1 MRRGVWSS
9 ALGAH
14 WRREVL
20 RTNLWL
26 VPGIE
31 VVAAIALFAGTL
43 ALDKAAYHGD
53 FGLPSWVIAGSAD
66 ATRQILTTIAAA
78 VITVVGVVFSIIL
91 VTLTLASTQ
100 FGPRMLR
107 NFIRDRG
114 TQLTL
119 GTFVATFIY
128 AVLVLV
134 SIGPGPRGDFVPHIG
149 VTVTLALTVADMAV
163 LIYFIHHTASSI
175 QLPNVIA
182 SIAADLSEAIEVQ
195 GGGTDVATGGAP
207 PLERGLSAAEL
218 LTRMEAGGGAVKAA
232 DSGYVQFI
240 RLGSMVRFAQQ
251 ADAVINLHQRPG
263 HFIVQ
268 GHIIGTVW
276 PPEAAAE
283 VNEALARAH
292 ITGPYR
298 TLTQDVS
305 FGIDQLVE
313 IAIRALSPAVND
325 TFTAMTCVDWL
336 GANLCKIVKQ
346 WHPVRVHRDE
356 QGFIR
361 VIAAEPSYERL
372 VQRAFEKIRQA
383 SMAMPAIM
391 IRQLDAIA
399 KIMVETTG
407 RGQRRV
413 LLDEAGMIQR
423 ASERTVSEEA
433 DRADVR
439 RSFESVCLIDAR
451 LATKEHAAR

>member
-9 ALGAH
+9 ALGSH

-20 RTNLWL
+20 RTNLWV
-26 VPGIE
+26 VPGVE
-31 VVAAIALFAGTL
+31 VAAAIALFIGTL

-53 FGLPSWVIAGSAD
+53 FGLPSWVISGSAD
-66 ATRQILTTIAAA
+66 AARQTLTAIAAA

-149 VTVTLALTVADMAV
+149 VTVTLALTVADMTV

-182 SIAADLSEAIEVQ
+182 SIAADLAEAIKVQ
-195 GGGTDVATGGAP
+195 GGGNDAATSP
-207 PLERGLSAAEL
+207 VLQRGPSSAEL
-218 LTRMEAGGGAVKAA
+218 LTRMEAEGGAVKAA
-232 DSGYVQFI
+232 DSGYLQFI
-240 RLGSMVRFAQQ
+240 RLGSMVGLAKQ
-251 ADAVINLHQRPG
+251 ANAVISLHQRPG
-263 HFIVQ
+263 HFIVEE
-268 GHIIGTVW
+268 HIIGTVW
-276 PPEAAAE
+276 PPEAAAQ

-325 TFTAMTCVDWL
+325 TFTAITCVDWL
-336 GANLCKIVKQ
+336 GDSLCKIVKR

-361 VIAAEPSYERL
+361 VIAAQPSYERL
-372 VQRAFEKIRQA
+372 VQRSFEKIRQA
-383 SMAMPAIM
+383 SMGMPAIM
-391 IRQLDAIA
+391 IRQLDAIG

-407 RGQRRV
+407 AGQRRV
-413 LLDEAGMIQR
+413 LLDQAGMIQR
-423 ASERTVSEEA
+423 ASERTVTEEA

-439 RSFESVCLIDAR
+439 RNFEAVCLIDTR
-451 LATKEHAAR
+451 LADREHATR